1 MQAEAYL
8 GLGSNLGDR
17 RRRLREA
24 LEAIGALASD
34 LRVSS
39 LYETQP
45 QGFSGQP
52 AFLNAVCRVWTRL
65 GPFELLDA
73 LRSHSG
79 GGRSARVRQRPQG
92 RRRRPAVVRGLGNR
106 PAPSRGPA
114 SQDVRQGVRTGA
126 AGRDSPWPSPPG
138 PEADRRRPAP
148 QPSSQGKRT
157 DGREARPYSLSEGGS
172 RLGTESSIGYVSSQA
187 PHRSEP

>member
-1 MQAEAYL
+1 MQTEAYL

-17 RRRLREA
+17 RRRLGEA

-34 LRVSS
+34 LQVSS

-45 QGFSGQP
+45 QGFSEQP
-52 AFLNAVCRVWTRL
+52 VFPERRVPCVDPPGPLRATRR
-65 GPFELLDA
+65 PPT
-73 LRSHSG
+73 HSG
-79 GGRSARVRQRPQG
+79 GGRSPRVRQRPQG
-92 RRRRPAVVRGLGNR
+92 RRRRPAAVRGLGNR
-106 PAPSRGPA
+106 SAPSRGAA

-148 QPSSQGKRT
+148 QPSSQWKRT
-157 DGREARPYSLSEGGS
+157 DGREARPYSLSDGGS
-172 RLGTESSIGYVSSQA
+172 RFGTESSIG
-187 PHRSEP
+187 